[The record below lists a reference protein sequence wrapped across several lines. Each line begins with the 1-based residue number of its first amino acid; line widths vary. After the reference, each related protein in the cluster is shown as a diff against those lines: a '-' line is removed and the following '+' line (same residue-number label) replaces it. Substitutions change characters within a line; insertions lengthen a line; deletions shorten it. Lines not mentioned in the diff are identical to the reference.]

1 LHQFVTGTLPLPLLP
16 IYTCW
21 LLWLAQHPPYT
32 DLTFAALAA
41 CLQPYLSPVQEGMV
55 YTHPGTAYLQPQ
67 QQQYMAVPPMAAM
80 YQQQMQY
87 EDARASLDANA
98 GKEEGGLQMACCSEA
113 TV

>member
-1 LHQFVTGTLPLPLLP
+1 MRCCCCGKRSK
-16 IYTCW
+16 
-21 LLWLAQHPPYT
+21 T
-32 DLTFAALAA
+32 DLSTLAYGCLPARLPAWLSDIDYFLPA
-41 CLQPYLSPVQEGMV
+41 CAQPYLSPVQEGMV
-55 YTHPGTAYLQPQ
+55 YTHPGSAYLQPQ
-67 QQQYMAVPPMAAM
+67 QQQYMAIPPMAM